1 MHSASI
7 SPSGQRPRHMPGSR
21 CGQRHCSTSGGWPP
35 PAGHTPSGSL
45 AAAALS
51 ACSLVALPS
60 LLLSSACT
68 RKPPRQQRLVW
79 VAPGQLSVRSVMEQ
93 LRPCLSPRRR
103 CRCARV
109 RGANSSYSLA
119 VPVHRTSR
127 VPLPSAPARMHTY
140 SPSASSISAARSRS
154 RWARHPDLQRRSPSP
169 CALRNCKRAQYVKA
183 TSGAGTY
190 SGAHHG
196 SMPVV
201 DAICAAQWDGLIV
214 HFGLHVVHHWAVT
227 ECSRHVGMVHKQVG
241 RIQIFRLQQQRRE
254 CRDSMLGT
262 REPCANSLGR
272 AG

>member
-21 CGQRHCSTSGGWPP
+21 CGQRHCSTSEGWPP

-60 LLLSSACT
+60 LLLSNACT

-79 VAPGQLSVRSVMEQ
+79 VAPGQLSVRSVVEQ

-169 CALRNCKRAQYVKA
+169 CALRNCKRAQYVKRQA
-183 TSGAGTY
+183 EQARTTQRSPSRKHACCGCDLRRAAGWADCSLRSPRRTPL
-190 SGAHHG
+190 GCHRVQPPG
-196 SMPVV
+196 
-201 DAICAAQWDGLIV
+201 WDGPQAGRP
-214 HFGLHVVHHWAVT
+214 HSDFSPAT
-227 ECSRHVGMVHKQVG
+227 EA
-241 RIQIFRLQQQRRE
+241 
-254 CRDSMLGT
+254 T
-262 REPCANSLGR
+262 RVP
-272 AG
+272 